1 MIFDIKLEAGEFIT
15 ILKALYWY
23 DDKIMNTERDK
34 GRDIS
39 ERDTVMQLRSR
50 LSKRLEKEAF
60 IP

>member
-1 MIFDIKLEAGEFIT
+1 MIFDIKLEADELIT
-15 ILKALYWY
+15 ILRALYWY

-50 LSKRLEKEAF
+50 LSKRLEKEALTT
-60 IP
+60 

>member
-1 MIFDIKLEAGEFIT
+1 MIFDINLKADEFIT

-23 DDKIMNTERDK
+23 DDKIMNAERDK

-50 LSKRLEKEAF
+50 LRKRLEKEAF
-60 IP
+60 L

>member
-1 MIFDIKLEAGEFIT
+1 MIFDIKLEADELIT
-15 ILKALYWY
+15 ILRALYWY

-50 LSKRLEKEAF
+50 LSKRLEKEALTK
-60 IP
+60 